1 MAKSETFRELHA
13 PGRLLILP
21 NAWDAGSAR
30 VIEECGAKAIA
41 TTSSGVSWSHGYPD
55 RNALPVKA
63 LAAAVAEIA
72 RAIRIP
78 LSVDFEG
85 GYSDEPARVAENISA
100 VLDAGAAGINI
111 EDGTSSP
118 DLLCAKIE
126 AVKKAAAHAGVDLF
140 VNARVDVYL
149 HRLAPA
155 ERAVE
160 MTLERARRYRAAG
173 CDGVFVPFV
182 ADPASIRALVA
193 GIDPLPLN
201 LIAMPGLAPA
211 AELAKLG
218 ARRLSAGGA
227 LSSAA
232 LGLTRRLASAFLD
245 DGRSDALFGES
256 LEYAAMNASLA
267 RAAR

>member
-1 MAKSETFRELHA
+1 MTTSEPGTTFRELHA

-30 VIEECGAKAIA
+30 IIEECGAQAIA

-85 GYSDEPARVAENISA
+85 GYSDEPARVAENVSA
-100 VLDAGAAGINI
+100 VLDAGAAGINM
-111 EDGTSSP
+111 EDGTASP

-126 AVKKAAAHAGVDLF
+126 AVKKASARAGADLF
-140 VNARVDVYL
+140 VNARIDVYL

-155 ERAVE
+155 EKAVE
-160 MTLERARRYRAAG
+160 TTIERARRYRSAG
-173 CDGVFVPFV
+173 SDGVFVPFV
-182 ADPASIRALVA
+182 ADPASIQAIVA
-193 GIDPLPLN
+193 GIEPLPLN

-211 AELAKLG
+211 AELSKLG
-218 ARRLSAGGA
+218 VRRLSAGGA
-227 LSSAA
+227 LASAA
-232 LGLTRRLASAFLD
+232 LGLTRRLATAFLS
-245 DGRSDALFGES
+245 DGRSEPLFVES
-256 LEYAAMNASLA
+256 VEYAAMNKSLA
-267 RAAR
+267 R